1 MTLTRLTRR
10 SQALTLMSAA
20 LALMAGSTALAQSD
34 LPVSTTRVRDTGAPL
49 YPEGVLAGAKISDQ
63 PRYYLDTVDTL
74 NRVTTDETRTAP
86 GLAKN
91 NYVAKVYPIYNTEAI
106 HIQTYLLRTLAY
118 EGGIAEVMGADGVMD
133 ASGKKVQYLF
143 VTAPDFMIPG
153 INELVSAADKPGFKF
168 FDATGKDFGGG
179 AGAVQYVG
187 KHRTASELKAI
198 LSGTELGNIGVFL
211 FPPFADDST
220 NTIYIVDNPGDMADN
235 LAALQMF
242 DKPPLQ
248 LELEVFI
255 YEINE
260 GDRGKLG
267 LDWDSWKRFTTGS
280 LEYGSNSDSAF
291 FDKDSDSYATL
302 LTLDAR
308 VLADFLNYTVQTGT
322 SKVLTSTKL
331 TMVNSEDVAGGL
343 TGGGRG
349 TSTATPAVVEST
361 VAIPYTVLQEDAG
374 GTNSSNSRNEVVD
387 SAFEGVRVSIL
398 PYIGTESTTISVD
411 VTVNSLVGY
420 SKDTDIPVISTRKVN
435 SLVNVKD
442 GEPIILG
449 GLDRQNNVRSRVGIP
464 LLKDIPVVQYLFSK
478 ESKDTTTS
486 KVIISIKPRLKSG
499 PDEGSD
505 SFSVE

>member
-1 MTLTRLTRR
+1 MLTRR
-10 SQALTLMSAA
+10 NWRSSASALMSVAISLAA
-20 LALMAGSTALAQSD
+20 GTSAVAQSD
-34 LPVSTTRVRDTGAPL
+34 LPVSTTRVREANAPMF
-49 YPEGVLAGAKISDQ
+49 PGEVLAGAKLSDQ

-74 NRVTTDETRTAP
+74 NRVTTDATRTAP

-118 EGGIAEVMGADGVMD
+118 EGGVAEVMGADGVND
-133 ASGKKVQYLF
+133 GTGKRVQYLF

-153 INELVSAADKPGFKF
+153 ITEMVENADKPGFKF
-168 FDATGKDFGGG
+168 YDATGKDFGGG
-179 AGAVQYVG
+179 PGAIQYVA
-187 KHRTASELKAI
+187 KHRTASELTAI

-220 NTIYIVDNPGDMADN
+220 NTIYIVDNPADMADN
-235 LAALQMF
+235 IAALEMF

-255 YEINE
+255 YEISE

-267 LDWDSWKRFTTGS
+267 LDWDAWKRFTTGS
-280 LEYGSNSDSAF
+280 FEYGSTSGSAF
-291 FDKDSDSYATL
+291 FDKGGDTYTTL

-308 VLADFLNYTVQTGT
+308 SLADFLNYTVQSGT
-322 SKVLTSTKL
+322 TKVLTSTKL
-331 TMVNSEDVAGGL
+331 TMVNSEDIAGGL
-343 TGGGRG
+343 SGGGRG
-349 TSTATPAVVEST
+349 AASATPAVVEST
-361 VAIPYTVLQEDAG
+361 VAIPYTVVQADLG
-374 GTNSSNSRNEVVD
+374 GTNSTNARNEVVD

-398 PYIGTESTTISVD
+398 PYIGTQSTTISVD

-420 SKDTDIPVISTRKVN
+420 SKDTDIPLISSRKVN

-449 GLDRQNNVRSRVGIP
+449 GLEKTNNVKSRVGLP
-464 LLKDIPVVQYLFSK
+464 LLKDIPVIQYLFSK
-478 ESKDTTTS
+478 ETKDTTKS
-486 KVIISIKPRLKSG
+486 KVVISIKPKLKTG
-499 PDEGSD
+499 DAGSD
-505 SFSVE
+505 QFEM